1 MYRILLATLPIL
13 IGVFLS
19 GCGSIVNQLSGDP
32 QPFGGP
38 ACDVAMASHLGQKPM
53 DGKQALGAV
62 AFLFGDMAM
71 SCATD
76 LVIYGVIVP
85 LWHRHDDDFPV
96 AYIARV
102 PVQTGLDDSSD
113 PMARSYSVA
122 RGRVVD
128 GSVRS
133 PLVASA
139 PLSLREGDWLD
150 LYGPLPAQTPTIPSS
165 HKPGAESH
173 EPSTP
178 PLEQAA
184 FVGCWIQS
192 EEHGPAGGPWHN
204 APVTMAMGSEPTPR
218 TTEQWSDT
226 PFRGTGTWSV
236 GMSWPVDSPTVEV
249 WSPSR
254 QADAELLPEQDDI
267 QP

>member
-1 MYRILLATLPIL
+1 
-13 IGVFLS
+13 
-19 GCGSIVNQLSGDP
+19 
-32 QPFGGP
+32 
-38 ACDVAMASHLGQKPM
+38 MASHLGQKPM

-96 AYIARV
+96 AYVAMV
-102 PVQTGLDDSSD
+102 PVPTELDDSGD
-113 PMARSYSVA
+113 PMERSYSLA

-128 GSVRS
+128 GSAKS
-133 PLVASA
+133 PIVAAAS
-139 PLSLREGDWLD
+139 PPLREGGWLD
-150 LYGPLPAQTPTIPSS
+150 VYGPLPAQTPIVPRP
-165 HKPGAESH
+165 HKPRAEPL

-184 FVGCWIQS
+184 FVCYWIQS
-192 EEHGPAGGPWHN
+192 EEHGPAEDPWHN
-204 APVTMAMGSEPTPR
+204 APVTMAIGSEPTPR
-218 TTEQWSDT
+218 TTEHWSDV
-226 PFRGTGTWSV
+226 PFAGTGTWSV
-236 GMSWPVDSPTVEV
+236 VMSWPVDAPTVEV

-254 QADAELLPEQDDI
+254 RANAEVLPEQDDI